1 MKKLII
7 LGMLLVGTTVFTQE
21 PLDTENL
28 FVRVFDM
35 QGTKIAKGFVVSW
48 SPNGLVLLKGK
59 KTTEIP
65 FNNIEKIKLK
75 RAGGHNVGMG
85 ALFGAA
91 TGAVFGLAL
100 GEEEGFFVTS
110 TSENMVG
117 FSIVGAFLGSVIGG
131 VSTVAKKNRTIVIDG
146 DIKNWEQLV
155 NQ

>member
-7 LGMLLVGTTVFTQE
+7 LGMLLVETTVFAQE

-28 FVRVFDM
+28 FVRVFDL

-48 SPNGLVLLKGK
+48 SSNGLVLLKGK

-75 RAGGHNVGMG
+75 RAGGHNVGLG

-131 VSTVAKKNRTIVIDG
+131 VSTVAKKNRTIIIDG

-155 NQ
+155 IQ

>member
-7 LGMLLVGTTVFTQE
+7 LGMFLVGTNVLAQE
-21 PLDTENL
+21 PVHTENL

-35 QGTKIAKGFVVSW
+35 QRIKIAKGFVVSW

-59 KTTEIP
+59 NTTEIP
-65 FNNIEKIKLK
+65 FNNIGKIKLK

-131 VSTVAKKNRTIVIDG
+131 VSTIAKKNRTIVIDG